1 MTPRRSYYWVGIPY
15 AVMGIAMLVWTYLRA
30 EWSIQLLAL
39 VPVLV
44 AASVLDH
51 WSNFV
56 APKLAWSRGAILFL
70 TALILAPDT
79 TAPLVGVAIGA
90 AAGFTDVE
98 RLNLK
103 PGRLLL
109 NAGMLA
115 VAWGTAGL
123 AYEALG
129 EQAPGPSLDFLSAA
143 ALAYAAQLSINT
155 GLAALA
161 VGTVF
166 GGAAAVAVPAS
177 LLVMAPLT
185 FLLSMAV
192 AGVASVVSLAGPSF
206 MPIAVISGAVVLA
219 IPVIH
224 ARVAAVRRDVS
235 AAVARAALVDGR
247 LHSAED
253 HARLLNLT
261 IRVGWRLGLAAE
273 QLEQLVY
280 LTTLFVVTDLYAAY
294 LPRSVE
300 QELAGAAQRS
310 SSWTLIAGLATED
323 LAQREIV
330 LAAEAVCI
338 FDGLLSP
345 NDGSTPL
352 TPRDAI
358 DELRELGV
366 GEPVLAAL
374 LDRTPLARSYVRIM
388 EMNPESMLRKPLR
401 WLTFHHRDHKC
412 WRCIRTRRSDDVTSG
427 SKS

>member
-39 VPVLV
+39 VPVVV

-90 AAGFTDVE
+90 AAGFTDIE

-129 EQAPGPSLDFLSAA
+129 EQAPGPSLGFLSAA

-224 ARVAAVRRDVS
+224 ARVAVVRRDVS

-310 SSWTLIAGLATED
+310 SSWTRSRGTCYRRPCAKGDCSCRRSRMYLRWFAV
-323 LAQREIV
+323 AQRRQYSADTSRRHGRAKGTRCRGAGSCCPSRQDAPRSILCSHHGNEPGIDATQ
-330 LAAEAVCI
+330 AAAMAD
-338 FDGLLSP
+338 FSP
-345 NDGSTPL
+345 S
-352 TPRDAI
+352 
-358 DELRELGV
+358 
-366 GEPVLAAL
+366 
-374 LDRTPLARSYVRIM
+374 
-388 EMNPESMLRKPLR
+388 
-401 WLTFHHRDHKC
+401 
-412 WRCIRTRRSDDVTSG
+412 
-427 SKS
+427 